1 MNFEINMI
9 NVEDGDSI
17 ILQLEKEDKEALI
30 VIDGGYRRYY
40 EKLERR
46 IQELLPNFNNKIDLI
61 VCSHYDNDHIEGISL
76 LLDYCHSNDVEIGEI
91 WMHKIEK
98 ELIDLITEIDAI
110 EQDLREKRRFM
121 ELSTYQSAEL
131 LIEQVVNK
139 KSLVIESYQFLKELL
154 QKIVDYGWEE
164 KVREVVK
171 GDFLNGFEEFK
182 VISPTADF
190 YNHFLPQLKTEKF
203 VSDVQKTVELR
214 LLSENNSFTDGQTLE
229 EMIKDVTNPC
239 DTLEISSITNGVTPT
254 NLVSIVTLLSATD
267 SRLLFTADA
276 GIESFQDQGLL
287 NHELKDLDWLQL
299 PHHGSKNN
307 TSLIMLDHFNPKIVY
322 VSGINRENRPST
334 KIVNCLSEK
343 ERFREIHVTNEENTW
358 YLKMKNNLQ
367 TERIIWE

>member
-17 ILQLEKEDKEALI
+17 ILQLEKEGKEALI

-61 VCSHYDNDHIEGISL
+61 VGSHYDNDHLEGISL
-76 LLDYCHSNDVEIGEI
+76 LLDYCKSNNVEIGEI
-91 WMHKIEK
+91 WLHKIENQLVNLIEGMNSKEK
-98 ELIDLITEIDAI
+98 ELQEKNTFAKRTTYRQGDFLTEQA
-110 EQDLREKRRFM
+110 
-121 ELSTYQSAEL
+121 T
-131 LIEQVVNK
+131 NK
-139 KSLVIESYQFLKELL
+139 GNLVIENYQFLINLL
-154 QKIVDYGWEE
+154 QKIIDYGWEE
-164 KVREVVK
+164 KIREVVK
-171 GDFLNGFEEFK
+171 GDFLEGFEEFK
-182 VISPTADF
+182 VISPKADF
-190 YNHFLPQLKTEKF
+190 YNHFLPRLKDEKF
-203 VSDVQKTVELR
+203 VSDVQKTVDLR
-214 LLSENNSFTDGQTLE
+214 LLSEDNNLADRDDFDEMVLDTAYPCSRLE
-229 EMIKDVTNPC
+229 T
-239 DTLEISSITNGVTPT
+239 SSIANRVTPT
-254 NLVSIVTLLSATD
+254 NLVSIVTLLSAND
-267 SRLLFTADA
+267 LRLLFTADA